1 MRWSRRFAAA
11 ASCAAWGTAGRA
23 AGSRPNS
30 CGTWASC
37 SASAAR
43 SRTSARRLRE
53 LVAGM
58 PLEHLLLETDA
69 PDQSDS
75 AIRGQRNEPA
85 RLRTVCETIAE
96 LRGVPVEEISSATT
110 GNAERL
116 FGLMPAERAADRK
129 STRLNSSH

>member
-1 MRWSRRFAAA
+1 MWVLCFCVVVFIKHDPAYKCRISDWSSDR
-11 ASCAAWGTAGRA
+11 
-23 AGSRPNS
+23 
-30 CGTWASC
+30 C
-37 SASAAR
+37 SSD
-43 SRTSARRLRE
+43 L
-53 LVAGM
+53 GM

-75 AIRGQRNEPA
+75 AIRGPRNEPA

-116 FGLMPAERAADRK
+116 FGLMPAERAA
-129 STRLNSSH
+129 NIP

>member
-1 MRWSRRFAAA
+1 MLCFFFSQKTAYDRRI
-11 ASCAAWGTAGRA
+11 SDLISTCALPI
-23 AGSRPNS
+23 S
-30 CGTWASC
+30 
-37 SASAAR
+37 
-43 SRTSARRLRE
+43 
-53 LVAGM
+53 GM

-69 PDQSDS
+69 PDQPDS

-116 FGLMPAERAADRK
+116 FGPMPAERAA
-129 STRLNSSH
+129 